1 MKMHIS
7 DGTCILCTAL
17 FFLVLLSKLVQHKLI
32 MFTKRY
38 GRRHAILG
46 LTYLVWL
53 LIGFYGATV
62 YSSTNSYR
70 LIYRDPIVTMN
81 QRYSWMAY
89 DITLGILGVLLTIS
103 AANEFKHDH
112 VKNSASG
119 TLDEHATVTNKEML
133 EHSFYQGLNLVQVLF
148 LHATAG
154 DTSALYRWAAV
165 LLATSPWL
173 VRSRFPI
180 HHFSDNYNKLDE
192 RSSGLVRLLYRVK
205 KYQYVFYKHFLLHG
219 LNISVALSGHDLP
232 TETAFRMYWLLLNTA
247 YVMEF
252 FLQTLVKR
260 RYMGQS
266 TMLFLQKVLMLA
278 STLAA
283 FRVLQ
288 HINFIL
294 SLCSLVMNFMYR
306 NQDVL
311 NTMTILLLWIAIRS
325 YDGDAV

>member
-1 MKMHIS
+1 MKIHVS
-7 DGTCILCTAL
+7 DAICSLCTAL

-32 MFTKRY
+32 MFAKRY

-53 LIGFYGATV
+53 LVGFYGATF
-62 YSSTNSYR
+62 YSSTNSYSF
-70 LIYRDPIVTMN
+70 IYGDPIITIN
-81 QRYSWMAY
+81 QSYSWLAY
-89 DITLGILGVLLTIS
+89 DATLGVLGVLLTIS
-103 AANEFKHDH
+103 AAIEFKHDH

-154 DTSALYRWAAV
+154 DTNALYRWAAV

-192 RSSGLVRLLYRVK
+192 RSSGLVRLLYRIK

-219 LNISVALSGHDLP
+219 LNISVALTGHDLP
-232 TETAFRMYWLLLNTA
+232 TATSFRLYWLLLNTA

-252 FLQTLVKR
+252 FLQTLVKG

-283 FRVLQ
+283 LRVLQ
-288 HINFIL
+288 HVHFIL
-294 SLCSLVMNFMYR
+294 SLCSLAMNFKYR

-325 YDGDAV
+325 YTSGTG